1 MKKILCFVLAILCLL
16 AVAGCGGGAKKAE
29 VPAQKQAAAEK
40 VLRVGTDADYPPFEY
55 YQESTKAFI
64 GFDVELVQGV
74 ARDDVE
80 LVQGV
85 AREMGYSRVE
95 FVDLEFNNLLPSLKD
110 GQVDAVISCMNITE
124 ERKKA
129 ANFTEPYLV
138 SSNVVIGPADAN
150 PGSVDVMKDKRIAA
164 EIGSIHEKQV
174 KKYSNTVIECG
185 GAEEALKMIVDK
197 KADFAVMDNYT
208 ARFFIT
214 NFYNGKLNIVA
225 TLPDESDN
233 GIAIAVA
240 KGNTKLL
247 AQLNEGLQKYQAQ
260 ASFHQMK
267 NNYFGKLK

>member
-74 ARDDVE
+74 AR
-80 LVQGV
+80 
-85 AREMGYSRVE
+85 EMGYSRVE

-129 ANFTEPYLV
+129 AEFHGALSCQFQRSDWSRGRETRQR
-138 SSNVVIGPADAN
+138 G
-150 PGSVDVMKDKRIAA
+150 R
-164 EIGSIHEKQV
+164 HEGQT
-174 KKYSNTVIECG
+174 YCG
-185 GAEEALKMIVDK
+185 RDWQYPRETG
-197 KADFAVMDNYT
+197 
-208 ARFFIT
+208 
-214 NFYNGKLNIVA
+214 
-225 TLPDESDN
+225 
-233 GIAIAVA
+233 
-240 KGNTKLL
+240 
-247 AQLNEGLQKYQAQ
+247 
-260 ASFHQMK
+260 
-267 NNYFGKLK
+267 

>member
-1 MKKILCFVLAILCLL
+1 MKKILSFVLGIICLL
-16 AVAGCGGGAKKAE
+16 AVAGCGGHAPQQAGA
-29 VPAQKQAAAEK
+29 PAHKDSHTET

-64 GFDVELVQGV
+64 GFDVELI
-74 ARDDVE
+74 
-80 LVQGV
+80 QGV
-85 AREMGYSRVE
+85 AREAGYSKVE

-110 GQVDAVISCMNITE
+110 GQVDAVISCMNMTE

-129 ANFTEPYLV
+129 ADFTEPYLA
-138 SSNVVIGPADAN
+138 SSNVVVGAVDAQFGSADF
-150 PGSVDVMKDKRIAA
+150 MKGKRIAA

-174 KKYSNTVIECG
+174 KKYSDAVIETG
-185 GAEEALKMIVDK
+185 GADEALKLVMEKKVDY
-197 KADFAVMDNYT
+197 AVMDHYT

-214 NFYNGKLNIVA
+214 NFYNGKLQIVA

-247 AQLNEGLQKYQAQ
+247 AQLNEGLKKYQAH
-260 ASFHQMK
+260 ASFHQLK

>member
-1 MKKILCFVLAILCLL
+1 M
-16 AVAGCGGGAKKAE
+16 
-29 VPAQKQAAAEK
+29 
-40 VLRVGTDADYPPFEY
+40 
-55 YQESTKAFI
+55 
-64 GFDVELVQGV
+64 
-74 ARDDVE
+74 
-80 LVQGV
+80 
-85 AREMGYSRVE
+85 
-95 FVDLEFNNLLPSLKD
+95 
-110 GQVDAVISCMNITE
+110 
-124 ERKKA
+124 
-129 ANFTEPYLV
+129 
-138 SSNVVIGPADAN
+138 IGPADAK

-185 GAEEALKMIVDK
+185 GAEEALKMIADK

-233 GIAIAVA
+233 GIGIAVN
-240 KGNTKLL
+240 KGNKELL
-247 AQLNEGLQKYQAQ
+247 AKLNEGLQKYQAQ

>member
-64 GFDVELVQGV
+64 GF
-74 ARDDVE
+74 DVE

>member
-1 MKKILCFVLAILCLL
+1 MKKILCFVLAIICLL
-16 AVAGCGGGAKKAE
+16 AFAGCGGAPKTQAPGQQKASE
-29 VPAQKQAAAEK
+29 KK

-55 YQESTKAFI
+55 YQEASKSFI
-64 GFDVELVQGV
+64 GFDVELIEG
-74 ARDDVE
+74 A
-80 LVQGV
+80 
-85 AREMGYSRVE
+85 AREAGYSKVE

-110 GQVDAVISCMNITE
+110 GQVDAVISCMNITD

-129 ANFTEPYLV
+129 ADFTEPYLV
-138 SSNVVIGPADAN
+138 SSNVVIGSSDAK
-150 PGSVDVMKDKRIAA
+150 PGSADVMKDKRIAA

-225 TLPDESDN
+225 TLSDESDHGI
-233 GIAIAVA
+233 GIAVT
-240 KGNTKLL
+240 KGNKELL
-247 AQLNEGLQKYQAQ
+247 GKLNEGLQKYQTTA
-260 ASFHQMK
+260 AFLQMK
-267 NNYFGKLK
+267 KTYFGKLKG